1 MPGEEEEPL
10 PRWDRSMR
18 LRLFTSYSDLRA
30 KALAMKRA
38 ITGPRQARTL
48 DQGEGEGQ
56 VGLRCGRRLDGK
68 ALLALVLARQC
79 VVALVTRSKT
89 TTVGS
94 KLAQLAAHRLHV
106 SLQCIQ

>member
-1 MPGEEEEPL
+1 
-10 PRWDRSMR
+10 MR

-48 DQGEGEGQ
+48 DQGEGEGEGEGQ

>member
-38 ITGPRQARTL
+38 ITGPRQAHLVR
-48 DQGEGEGQ
+48 GRGGEGQ

-94 KLAQLAAHRLHV
+94 RLAQLAAHRLHV